1 MQHKKPVLHTPATQT
16 TQASTTPKRS
26 HKGNKAQQWPIY
38 EAERR
43 EEMSEESAVNKKR
56 VRRKREVRHVELTGE
71 QLYELE
77 RLWFYYGN
85 NRPKHT
91 TGNHRFIQCLYERGE
106 DKRLACNKSTMPTQ
120 ECMAAV
126 DAVLAGDFSTG
137 HLTDKERVLRSNA
150 IERILAV
157 RAEYAKPTLT
167 KKGYTQ

>member
-1 MQHKKPVLHTPATQT
+1 
-16 TQASTTPKRS
+16 
-26 HKGNKAQQWPIY
+26 
-38 EAERR
+38 
-43 EEMSEESAVNKKR
+43 MSEESAVNKKR